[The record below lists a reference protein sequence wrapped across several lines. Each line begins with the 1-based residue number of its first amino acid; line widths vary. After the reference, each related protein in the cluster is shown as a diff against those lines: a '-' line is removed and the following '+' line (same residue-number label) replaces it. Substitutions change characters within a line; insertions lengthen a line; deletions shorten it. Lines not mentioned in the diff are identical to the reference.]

1 MGATS
6 IYVNI
11 FELVNIIYV
20 QAINVDNG
28 LSLLY
33 LFLLAQRYLV
43 TGNWYLMRIADC
55 KLVN

>member
-28 LSLLY
+28 SSLLY
-33 LFLLAQRYLV
+33 LFCLHR
-43 TGNWYLMRIADC
+43 GNW
-55 KLVN
+55 